1 MYRLRIFAQNLA
13 IFLSLMID
21 IGAISAFYLHRFP
34 ALREYFPSYRFMP
47 HYILGFALGLLGL
60 LVSFNLYRRVRSAWM
75 ITIIV
80 QLIILRL
87 NFISTQNFFS
97 IGSIISLTILLILG
111 LTHRDFSRTIDHNYA
126 RKAVFLGFIPLVL
139 ALFNTLL
146 SLSFLRRDYL
156 GNTDVYLIFKQSL
169 HFLLTMDV
177 KQAHFN
183 SHVHGFYLVGL
194 IIVTWICVV
203 LALYYL
209 LKPLVYYP
217 ILSGREKEKAIAL
230 VERYG
235 QNPMAYMTIDGQ
247 KSYFFSVTV
256 EGMLAYTVVNNVL
269 VGCGD
274 IVCAP
279 KDAVRFMGELVHF
292 SRRNGWKILFM
303 DITETMRSAYESYGF
318 SMIKIGE
325 DACLRLEDFELK
337 GKKTAKVRAN
347 INHARR
353 LGITVSEYKP
363 NDKRDVKIEEELRQV
378 SEEWFGSKGPELGFM
393 LGGLALESPLGRRY
407 FYSRDASGKMLAFVI
422 FVPYAEGEETGY
434 MADVT
439 RRRTHVPNG
448 SMELC
453 LLQAFET
460 MREEGVTWGNLGL
473 CSLANIEDK
482 EDSSKVT
489 TQLFQFIYENMN
501 GVYGFKGL
509 YQAKKKWNPSDW
521 QTRYIAYAPKPFGF
535 SYAYAMLKAQNPKGI
550 NKLIIDKL
558 KSKIEK

>member
-279 KDAVRFMGELVHF
+279 KDAVRFMRELVHF

>member
-1 MYRLRIFAQNLA
+1 MYRIRIFAQNLA
-13 IFLSLMID
+13 IFLSVVID
-21 IGAISAFYLHRFP
+21 IGAISAFYLHRTP
-34 ALREYFPSYRFMP
+34 ALSAYFPSYGFLP

-60 LVSFNLYRRVRSAWM
+60 LVSFNLYRRVRSAWL

-80 QLIILRL
+80 QFVILRL
-87 NFISTQNFFS
+87 NFLSTQKFFS
-97 IGSIISLTILLILG
+97 IGSMLSIIILIILG
-111 LTHRDFSRTIDHNYA
+111 ITYRDFSRTMD
-126 RKAVFLGFIPLVL
+126 RKHAKKAMFLGVIPLIL

-146 SLSFLRRDYL
+146 SLSFLKQDYL
-156 GNTDVYLIFKQSL
+156 GNTDVYLVFKQSL
-169 HFLLTMDV
+169 RFLFSMDV
-177 KQAHFN
+177 RQAHFN
-183 SHVHGFYLVGL
+183 SHVHGFYIVGL
-194 IIVTWICVV
+194 IILTWICAI
-203 LALYYL
+203 LALYYI

-217 ILSGREKEKAIAL
+217 ILNGREKEKATVL
-230 VERYG
+230 VQKYG
-235 QNPMAYMTIDGQ
+235 QNPMAYMSIDGE

-274 IVCAP
+274 IICAP
-279 KDAVRFMGELVHF
+279 KDAIRFMGELVHF

-303 DITETMRSAYESYGF
+303 DITEAMRPAYESYGF

-325 DACLRLEDFELK
+325 DACLRLEDFSLK

-363 NDKRDVKIEEELRQV
+363 KEQRHMKIEEEFQQI

-393 LGGLALESPLGRRY
+393 LGGLALENPLGRRY
-407 FYSRDASGKMLAFVI
+407 FYSRDESGRMLAFVV
-422 FVPYAEGEETGY
+422 FVPYGEDNQTGY

-439 RRRTHVPNG
+439 RRRAQVPNG

-460 MREEGVTWGNLGL
+460 MREEGITWGNLGL
-473 CSLANIEDK
+473 CPLANIKDD

-521 QTRYIAYAPKPFGF
+521 QPRYIAYAPKPFSF

-558 KSKIEK
+558 RTKIEK